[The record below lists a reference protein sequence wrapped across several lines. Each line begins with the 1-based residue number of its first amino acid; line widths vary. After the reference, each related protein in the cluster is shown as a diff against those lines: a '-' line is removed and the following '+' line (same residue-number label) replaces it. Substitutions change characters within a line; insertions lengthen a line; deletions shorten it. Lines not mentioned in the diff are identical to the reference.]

1 MSDERKIFRF
11 PIAYRVEHWW
21 LVISFTTLGITGL
34 VQKFAQAGVSK
45 AIIGVLGGIEGT
57 RTIHHIAAIALM
69 TEVVYHLGAVI
80 YRLYVRH
87 YRPSMLPTLYD
98 LRAAFQTLLFN
109 IGIVKNRPQ
118 EGRYNFENKLEY
130 FAVVW
135 GTIIMVITGFMMW
148 NPLATTRFLPGQ
160 FIPAA
165 KAAHGGEAL
174 LAVLSIIIWHLYNVL
189 VRHFNKSMFNGY
201 VSEELMNEEHPL
213 ELADIKAGASQRPV
227 LPQRIARRKQI
238 FFPLYGV
245 VAAGMLFGIY
255 KFVNLEQTAI
265 TTVPPAENV
274 VIFAPYTPTP
284 LPTLPPSPTPEPTQ
298 AGSTAQA
305 SGPSTWEGGIGAI
318 FEQKCSGCHGAST
331 QMNGLNLSSYQSAL
345 TGGQSGPG
353 IVPGNSDG
361 SEIMKIQSA
370 GNHPGQLTQQE
381 IDLIKTWIQAGA
393 IEK

>member
-1 MSDERKIFRF
+1 MSEERQILRF
-11 PIAYRVEHWW
+11 PVAYRFEHWW
-21 LVISFTTLGITGL
+21 LVISFTILGITGL
-34 VQKFAQAGVSK
+34 VQKFAGAGISK

-57 RTIHHIAAIALM
+57 RTIHHIFAIALM
-69 TEVVYHLGAVI
+69 VEVVYHLGAVI

-98 LRAAFQTLLFN
+98 VRSAFLTLLYN
-109 IGIVKNRPQ
+109 VGIVKNKPQ

-130 FAVVW
+130 WAVVW

-148 NPLATTRFLPGQ
+148 NPLATTRLLPGQ

-189 VRHFNKSMFNGY
+189 VRHVNKSMFNGY
-201 VSEELMNEEHPL
+201 VSEEVMKEEHPL
-213 ELADIKAGASQRPV
+213 ELADIKAGVAQRPV
-227 LPQRIARRKQI
+227 LPQRVARRKQV

-245 VAAGMLFGIY
+245 VAAVLLVGIY
-255 KFVNLEQTAI
+255 RFVSFEQTA
-265 TTVPPAENV
+265 VASRPPAENV

-284 LPTLPPSPTPEPTQ
+284 LPTVPPSPTPEPTK
-298 AGSTAQA
+298 AGSAPQA
-305 SGPSTWEGGIGAI
+305 AGPSTWEGGIGAI
-318 FEQKCSGCHGAST
+318 FEQKCSSCHGAST

-345 TGGQSGPG
+345 TGGKSGPG
-353 IVPGNSDG
+353 IVAGNPDG
-361 SEIMKIQSA
+361 SEIVKIQAA
-370 GNHPGQLTQQE
+370 GSHPGQLSQQE
-381 IDLIKTWIQAGA
+381 LDLIKTWIQAGA